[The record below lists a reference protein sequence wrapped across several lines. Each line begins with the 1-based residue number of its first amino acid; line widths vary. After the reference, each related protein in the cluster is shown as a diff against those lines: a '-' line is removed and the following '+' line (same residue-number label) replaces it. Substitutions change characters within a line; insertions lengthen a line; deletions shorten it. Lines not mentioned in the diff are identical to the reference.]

1 MFRSLSIIISVLQ
14 GNAAVCMRTS
24 LKCNKMYF
32 DDLAS
37 ALVKRFASG
46 ATTWRLRQ
54 TLAQRVQCENES
66 VADYAGSLQKLCARL
81 ILSRTEWIHEF
92 VFDFV
97 DM

>member
-14 GNAAVCMRTS
+14 GNAAVCMRTL

-46 ATTWRLRQ
+46 AT
-54 TLAQRVQCENES
+54 N
-66 VADYAGSLQKLCARL
+66 
-81 ILSRTEWIHEF
+81 
-92 VFDFV
+92 
-97 DM
+97 